1 MNKPTMLIVDD
12 EEGLTDLFSEF
23 LTGHF
28 NVNVIVQNHSNN
40 VINLIN
46 NQPVDILIQDINVPG
61 PDGCEVVKQIKKTGK
76 HVIIFLM
83 TAWKEDAYYLKSA
96 DLGANYLPK
105 PVGFRVLQ
113 NTLTEIFKKHGF
125 DYRKK

>member
-1 MNKPTMLIVDD
+1 
-12 EEGLTDLFSEF
+12 
-23 LTGHF
+23 
-28 NVNVIVQNHSNN
+28 
-40 VINLIN
+40 
-46 NQPVDILIQDINVPG
+46 
-61 PDGCEVVKQIKKTGK
+61 
-76 HVIIFLM
+76 M

-125 DYRKK
+125 DYRKKVSAGRPESDRWSPKEARARDEMEDGFHG